1 MFQDC
6 AGVIKLKTKDNRELK
21 NWFRDIE
28 DQVEEDNKFIDD
40 ETMRNILRHSLEWSG
55 GRELWDRFRVRVQE
69 SFSELVIL
77 PILLEVFNNYNT
89 LAESLDI
96 LIHTRKINNQ
106 EQVEQ
111 ERDKIAKIRQD
122 LQRNIKKIGKDFQGE
137 IEELIAGLKSEDPNT
152 RIKIK
157 QSAEKKGFDGFSLIF
172 DAVNE

>member
-6 AGVIKLKTKDNRELK
+6 AGVIKLKTKDNRELR
-21 NWFRDIE
+21 NRFRDFE
-28 DQVEEDNKFIDD
+28 DQVEDNKFIDD
-40 ETMRNILRHSLEWSG
+40 ETMRKILRYSLEWSG

-77 PILLEVFNNYNT
+77 PILLEVFTNYDA
-89 LAESLDI
+89 LAESLGI
-96 LIHTRKINNQ
+96 LIEAGTINNKK
-106 EQVEQ
+106 QVDKEI
-111 ERDKIAKIRQD
+111 DKIANIRQD
-122 LQRNIKKIGKDFQGE
+122 LQKNIKKIGKDFQGE